1 MTRLYILYDS
11 RAWSGNTD
19 DAVVFCCA
27 NSLEEAIEDMED
39 FPGAVIYSYDVVG
52 KHLVD
57 ERLEK

>member
-27 NSLEEAIEDMED
+27 NSLEEAIE
-39 FPGAVIYSYDVVG
+39 AVIYSYDVVG